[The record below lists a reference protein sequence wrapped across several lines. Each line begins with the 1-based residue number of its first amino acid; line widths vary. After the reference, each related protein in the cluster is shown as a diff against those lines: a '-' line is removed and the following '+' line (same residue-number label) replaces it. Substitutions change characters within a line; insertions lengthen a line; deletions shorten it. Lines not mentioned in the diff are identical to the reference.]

1 MGEQRSDFPLFPL
14 GMVAVPHEV
23 VPLHIFEERYKAMIG
38 ECLDGGRE
46 FGLVWADDDGLKPNG
61 CAMEVTEVLERHEDG
76 GLDILTRGTRPFRIL
91 EEHFD
96 HVYPAGVVE
105 FLDDAPE
112 PTDPPIVE
120 AAHEAYG
127 TLVEEATDQ
136 VLEPELLQ
144 PLTAYEMA
152 ATVDFGPD
160 AKQGLLDL
168 RSENARLALLTRL
181 FRAAVKRLDF
191 IERAQ
196 ARAKSNGKVRF
207 G

>member
-1 MGEQRSDFPLFPL
+1 MGEHASDFPLFPL
-14 GMVAVPHEV
+14 EMAAVPHEI
-23 VPLHIFEERYKAMIG
+23 VPLHIFEDRFKTMIG
-38 ECLDGGRE
+38 EVLEEGGE
-46 FGLVWADDDGLKPNG
+46 FGLVWAAEGGLKDNG

-76 GLDILTRGTRPFRIL
+76 RIDILARGTRPFRIL
-91 EEHFD
+91 EERFD
-96 HVYPAGVVE
+96 GPYPSGTVE
-105 FLDDAPE
+105 FLDDKDEAPDAE
-112 PTDPPIVE
+112 TVE

-127 TLVEEATDQ
+127 DLVEEATDK
-136 VLEPELLQ
+136 VLEADVLD

-168 RSENARLALLTRL
+168 RSENARMRLLTRL